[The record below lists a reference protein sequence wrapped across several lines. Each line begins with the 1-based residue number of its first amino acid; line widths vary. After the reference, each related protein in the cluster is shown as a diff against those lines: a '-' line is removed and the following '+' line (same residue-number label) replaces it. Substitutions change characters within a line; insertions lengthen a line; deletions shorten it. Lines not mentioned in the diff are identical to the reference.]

1 MDLVERQIGKRVQ
14 AVHRLDE
21 DTSGVFVLALTE
33 RGRVGMEDLFRRHEV
48 EREYLALLTGTP
60 SPAAGTVRSQVRDE
74 GGVVRVVERGGQP
87 AITHYES
94 LGRRGRC
101 CLVRCRLET
110 GRRNQIR
117 VHMAALGCPVAGD
130 RKYGYRARPGESYPR
145 VMLHS
150 HRIAFRH
157 PMSGSEI
164 RAEVEAPEADLRT

>member
-1 MDLVERQIGKRVQ
+1 MEEAIADVDSAAGFQYRPAVHAVRVLHVDEDLVIVDKPAGVLAVPAPRRSGATVMDLVERQIGKRVQ

-101 CLVRCRLET
+101 
-110 GRRNQIR
+110 
-117 VHMAALGCPVAGD
+117 
-130 RKYGYRARPGESYPR
+130 
-145 VMLHS
+145 
-150 HRIAFRH
+150 
-157 PMSGSEI
+157 
-164 RAEVEAPEADLRT
+164 